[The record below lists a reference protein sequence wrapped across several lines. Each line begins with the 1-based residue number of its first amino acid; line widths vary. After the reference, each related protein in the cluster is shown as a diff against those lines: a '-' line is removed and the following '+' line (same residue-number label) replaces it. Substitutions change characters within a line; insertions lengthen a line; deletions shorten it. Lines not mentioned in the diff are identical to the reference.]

1 MLTFFINAIKII
13 FLLGF
18 LVFIHEGGHFIVAK
32 LCKIKVNEFALG
44 FGPTLIKKNKNE
56 TTYALRAIPLGGF
69 VSLEGEESYSEAEGS
84 FSKAGPLKKIA
95 IVSAGGLV
103 NIIFGIIAFFILI
116 LVLRCI
122 ITGDNFLVN
131 IKETFIATGQLFTS
145 LADSIKMLFTGN
157 VTTNDLVG
165 IVGISDVVVQTRG
178 IDNYIYLIAMIS
190 ISLGITN
197 LLPFPPLDG
206 GKIVIYIIEA
216 IRRKPINETT
226 EIVIQNI
233 GFYILIALAIFVT
246 YNDITR
252 IF

>member
-1 MLTFFINAIKII
+1 MINFLINAIKII

-18 LVFIHEGGHFIVAK
+18 LVFIHEGGHFLVAK

-44 FGPTLIKKNKNE
+44 FGPTLIKRKKGE
-56 TTYALRAIPLGGF
+56 TTYALRIIPLGGF
-69 VSLEGEESYSEAEGS
+69 VSLEGEDGYSDAEGS

-95 IVSAGGLV
+95 IVAAGGLV
-103 NIIFGIIAFFILI
+103 NILFGIIVFFILI
-116 LVLRCI
+116 FILRM
-122 ITGDNFLVN
+122 TLTNDTFFVN
-131 IKETFIATGQLFTS
+131 IKQTFYTTGNLLTS
-145 LADSIKMLFTGN
+145 LAESIKMLFTGN
-157 VTTNDLVG
+157 VTANDMVG

-178 IDNYIYLIAMIS
+178 IDNYIYIIAMIS

-216 IRRKPINETT
+216 IRKKPIKENT
-226 EIVIQNI
+226 EILIQNI
-233 GFYILIALAIFVT
+233 GFYLLIALSIYVT
-246 YNDITR
+246 YNDIVK